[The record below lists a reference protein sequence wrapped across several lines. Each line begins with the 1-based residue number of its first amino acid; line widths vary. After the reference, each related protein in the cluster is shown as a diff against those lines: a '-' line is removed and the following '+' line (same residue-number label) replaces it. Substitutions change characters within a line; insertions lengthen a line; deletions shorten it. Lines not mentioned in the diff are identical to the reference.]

1 MAGSLTRRQAIAGG
15 AAGAVAAVAGG
26 VGLVRAG
33 VLPGR
38 YRLARTLGA
47 CDVGVP
53 ATTVAPGPTRF
64 GSFASERRG
73 RAVGYGVAWPPGSG
87 PGDRLPVCL
96 LLHAAAGDHRAP
108 FDRLR
113 MHHHLAQAVGAE
125 GVPPLAL
132 ASADG
137 RGSSWRRTTHDDPFA
152 MLLEELL
159 AVLAGLGLRTGADT
173 LGVLGWSMG
182 GGGALRL
189 AEAAP
194 DRLAAVVATSPAV
207 AAAGEEVAGAA
218 RLRGLAVRVDC
229 GRDDPFAGATRAL
242 AAGLP
247 GDAEST
253 SPRAATTAS
262 SGSGRP
268 PPSSA
273 SSPPRSAA
281 DRLAG
286 PGYGAAPPGAAAS
299 AGSSPPS
306 AGASGRGRRNTTATT
321 APAASARPASR

>member
-1 MAGSLTRRQAIAGG
+1 VAGNLTRRQALAGG
-15 AAGAVAAVAGG
+15 AVGAVAAVAGG

-53 ATTVAPGPTRF
+53 PTAVAPGPTRF
-64 GSFASERRG
+64 GSFGSERRG
-73 RAVGYGVAWPPGSG
+73 RTVGYAVAWPPGSG
-87 PGDRLPVCL
+87 PGDHLPVCL

-113 MHHHLAQAVGAE
+113 MHHHLAQAVVGE
-125 GVPPLAL
+125 RMRPLAL

-137 RGSSWRRTTHDDPFA
+137 RGSSWRPAADDDPFG

-159 AVLAGLGLRTGADT
+159 PLLAGVGLRTGADT

-194 DRLAAVVATSPAV
+194 ERLAAVVATSPAV
-207 AAAGEEVAGAA
+207 AAAGDEVAAAA

-229 GRDDPFAGATRAL
+229 GETDPFAGATRAL
-242 AAGLP
+242 AAALP
-247 GDAEST
+247 RGAEVN
-253 SPRAATTAS
+253 
-262 SGSGRP
+262 
-268 PPSSA
+268 
-273 SSPPRSAA
+273 
-281 DRLAG
+281 LAKG
-286 PGYGAAPPGAAAS
+286 CHDGVFWQRQAPAQLRFLAAALD
-299 AGSSPPS
+299 
-306 AGASGRGRRNTTATT
+306 R
-321 APAASARPASR
+321 